1 VSFAKRGGV
10 WRWAVPFALMCA
22 AASTRWIF
30 AAAWPEMGST
40 LRSEAWASGI
50 VAVVM
55 VVVAAGRLRRLP
67 ELRSAAALL
76 AIGAGLLGAPAMGAA
91 VHGVAGEPV
100 IRTVALCFV
109 PVLVTVLS
117 GLGNEGKSLSF
128 WPGLMGLAGALL
140 VLPLR
145 LPSDVVGWVFLVVP
159 PLAVSVACVA
169 CRTAALHVA
178 AEWSAALVFAGGA
191 VCLVLIEVWR
201 AVETGAPAQ
210 AFSVWAVALDAVL
223 AVAAI
228 AVVLQVEAP
237 RYVSRYFMVPLLA
250 VISNVVVFRFNV
262 GLRVGAG
269 MVLMAAGA
277 VSLLNSRGTGDG
289 TSELHLR

>member
-1 VSFAKRGGV
+1 
-10 WRWAVPFALMCA
+10 MCV

-30 AAAWPEMGST
+30 ASSWPEMGST
-40 LRSEAWASGI
+40 LRSEAWASGVAAVVVGA
-50 VAVVM
+50 VAVARRRQLPKVRSTLAL
-55 VVVAAGRLRRLP
+55 VAV
-67 ELRSAAALL
+67 
-76 AIGAGLLGAPAMGAA
+76 GAGLLGAPALGAA
-91 VHGVAGEPV
+91 LHGVAGEPV

-109 PVLVTVLS
+109 PVLVTVMC
-117 GLGNEGKSLSF
+117 GVWGEGSRLSF

-145 LPSDVVGWVFLVVP
+145 LPTDVLGWVYLVLP
-159 PLAVSVACVA
+159 PVAVSVACVA
-169 CRTAALHVA
+169 CRRVA
-178 AEWSAALVFAGGA
+178 RGIGAEWSAASVFAGGT

-201 AVETGAPAQ
+201 AIETGAPAQ
-210 AFSVWAVALDAVL
+210 AFSVWAVVLDAVL

-237 RYVSRYFMVPLLA
+237 RYVARYFMVPLLA
-250 VISNVVVFRFNV
+250 VVSNVVVFRFNV

-269 MVLMAAGA
+269 MVLMTAGA
-277 VSLLNSRGTGDG
+277 ISLLNMRGTGGD